1 MFPFKI
7 TLVKKLNCKV
17 TEIDLPIV
25 MEMMEEFVAEN
36 DYREIIRDT
45 QAIQFRSPIF
55 MSEWGYRRRERYKRV
70 TKGKLT
76 IALGEHQSELHFE
89 MQIIYP
95 WIMAAIVAL
104 FFFAKE
110 NYFFA
115 WVGLVGLGLIQ
126 WLIILSYQNGW
137 RNELA
142 HQIERMIKLK
152 YDVALRE
159 YRNKLNDK

>member
-36 DYREIIRDT
+36 DYREIVRDN

-55 MSEWGYRRRERYKRV
+55 MSEWGYKRWERYKRV

-76 IALGEHQSELHFE
+76 IEIGENQSELHFE
-89 MQIIYP
+89 MRIIYP

-104 FFFAKE
+104 FFIAQE

-115 WVGLVGLGLIQ
+115 WGALVGLGLIQ
-126 WLIILSYQNGW
+126 WLIFLSYQNGW
-137 RNELA
+137 KNELA

-152 YDVALRE
+152 YDVARRE
-159 YRNKLNDK
+159 SRINRHP